1 MIGLDSRPRQ
11 RGKQVLTQQVSGTLI
26 LLHLDNGEYYKLD
39 EVGSRVWELCDGTR
53 TVADAVSV
61 ICEEYEASAETVEAD
76 VLALVR
82 ELADEKMVDEGN

>member
-1 MIGLDSRPRQ
+1 MIGPDSRPRR
-11 RGKQVLTQQVSGTLI
+11 RGKQVLTQQVSDTLI

-53 TVADAVSV
+53 TVTDAVSV
-61 ICEEYEASAETVEAD
+61 ICEEYEACAETVEAD